1 MKTSIYLTDPKIKA
15 AVKDIGKT
23 SDIGVTFA
31 KVDNQFNLKH
41 DDLARAMYVAIE
53 AGTNDPENVKTL
65 LSHDEEKMLKEAYMS
80 GEIGIEYLK
89 RWMTE
94 KELEAIQAAK
104 ANADAAKG

>member
-65 LSHDEEKMLKEAYMS
+65 LSLDEEKMLKEAYMS